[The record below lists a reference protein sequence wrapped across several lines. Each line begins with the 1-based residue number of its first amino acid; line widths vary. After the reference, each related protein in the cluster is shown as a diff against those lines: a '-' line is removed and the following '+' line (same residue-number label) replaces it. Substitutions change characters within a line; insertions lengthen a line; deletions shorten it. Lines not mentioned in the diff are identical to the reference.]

1 MQILHIDGTT
11 YTLKDNRDLVAFIK
25 LAQTKFRKRVYKQ
38 SQREYPVFQTTMST
52 RDYIERYQAMN
63 KKHSLVKWNF
73 SHAFNDIAAQYDT
86 SIPLVEVFND

>member
-1 MQILHIDGTT
+1 MQTLNIDGTT
-11 YTLKDNRDLVAFIK
+11 YTLKDNRDLVGFTK

-38 SQREYPVFQTTMST
+38 SQREYPRFEATMST

-63 KKHSLVKWNF
+63 KKHYLVKWNF
-73 SHAFNDIAAQYDT
+73 DHDFNDIAAQYDP

>member
-1 MQILHIDGTT
+1 MQTIKVDGTT
-11 YTLKDNRDLVAFIK
+11 YTLKFDKCPIAWAK

-52 RDYIERYQAMN
+52 RDYIERYQVMN

-73 SHAFNDIAAQYDT
+73 NHDFNDIAAQYDP